1 MKKKLFIFTLS
12 IFVASLV
19 FAQKQQEEE
28 EETVNPA
35 TVNAQQ
41 IYAELLGPGIFYSIN
56 YDTRFGKKE
65 KGLGMRVGM
74 GAVFTNG
81 SGLVSIPVGLN
92 YLAGRKGKYLEVGGG
107 LTYLTAASDGITNGG
122 GVLGFATFGYRRQPY
137 KQKDITWRLAFD
149 PLLVFN
155 DKFSLI
161 PYFGFSLGYR
171 F

>member
-12 IFVASLV
+12 LFVASLV

-28 EETVNPA
+28 EETVGPA

-56 YDTRFGKKE
+56 YDTRFGKKD

-81 SGLVSIPVGLN
+81 SGLVTLPVGLN

-107 LTYLTAASDGITNGG
+107 LTYLTAASDGITDAG

-137 KQKDITWRLAFD
+137 KQKDVTWRLAFD
-149 PLLVFN
+149 PLLVFS